1 MRHNNLQCYICRME
15 KNAGLISESFLI
27 KCGVQQ
33 PGAALAR
40 GGGPWGPD
48 LPAPVRDTREID
60 ANLRRK
66 FSNAP
71 APIKNRR

>member
-1 MRHNNLQCYICRME
+1 ME